1 MRKINKKIILLS
13 IILAAVL
20 LSNSDMV
27 YASTAVRK
35 NYVNKNQVL
44 IDTNKTAIENSLKNN
59 DYNLFITTLK
69 GLNINE
75 TVTTE
80 QFAVL
85 VNAYNL
91 FKQDK
96 KDEAIKLLQDN
107 KVNPI
112 LIKFINNR
120 PDLTVAQKEIL
131 KQASD
136 LIKQGKID
144 EAKSLIKTA
153 GLPEI
158 PKNIGQKINK
168 IENKANKDARKTA
181 FETAR
186 ELKKQGKI
194 DEAKKVLKDAGIP
207 DQIQDKIRPEF
218 EKNSTTTGI
227 KNQKVGFFQSLKNLF
242 IK

>member
-13 IILAAVL
+13 IILATVL
-20 LSNSDMV
+20 LSNSDIA
-27 YASTAVRK
+27 YATSVK
-35 NYVNKNQVL
+35 KGYVNKNQTL
-44 IDTNKTAIENSLKNN
+44 IDANKTAIENALKNN
-59 DYNLFITTLK
+59 DYNLFVSTLK
-69 GLNINE
+69 GLKINE
-75 TVTTE
+75 VVTTD

-96 KDEAIKLLQDN
+96 KDEAVKLLQDN
-107 KVNPI
+107 KVNPV

-144 EAKSLIKTA
+144 EAKALIKTA

-158 PKNIGQKINK
+158 PTGLGQKINRV
-168 IENKANKDARKTA
+168 ENKANKDAIKVA
-181 FETAR
+181 FDTAR
-186 ELKKQGKI
+186 ELRKQGKI
-194 DEAKKVLKDAGIP
+194 DESKKVLKDAGIP

-218 EKNSTTTGI
+218 EKSSTATGD
-227 KNQKVGFFQSLKNLF
+227 KNQKIGFFQSIKNLF
-242 IK
+242 VK

>member
-1 MRKINKKIILLS
+1 MRKINKNIIMLS

-20 LSNSDMV
+20 LNNSNIA
-27 YASTAVRK
+27 YASSVRRG
-35 NYVNKNQVL
+35 YVNKNQTL
-44 IDTNKTAIENSLKNN
+44 MDTNKTAIENALKDNN
-59 DYNLFITTLK
+59 YNLFITTLK
-69 GLNINE
+69 DLNIDE
-75 TVTTE
+75 VVTTD

-85 VNAYNL
+85 VNSYNL

-112 LIKFINNR
+112 LIKCINDR

-136 LIKQGKID
+136 LIKQGKLD
-144 EAKSLIKTA
+144 EAKALIKTT
-153 GLPEI
+153 GLSDI
-158 PKNIGQKINK
+158 PTGISQKIVK
-168 IENKANKDARKTA
+168 VENKANKEEWKNA
-181 FETAR
+181 FEQAR
-186 ELKKQGKI
+186 DLRKQGKI

-218 EKNSTTTGI
+218 EKNIAG
-227 KNQKVGFFQSLKNLF
+227 GFFQSLKNLF